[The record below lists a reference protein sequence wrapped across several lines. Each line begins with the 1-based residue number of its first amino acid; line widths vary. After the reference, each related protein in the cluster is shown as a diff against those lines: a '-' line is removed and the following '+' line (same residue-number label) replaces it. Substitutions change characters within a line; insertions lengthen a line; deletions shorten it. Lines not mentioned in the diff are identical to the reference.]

1 MKNTEH
7 KTKITERPPVVTV
20 MGHIDHGKST
30 LLDYIRKTAVVDQEV
45 GGITQKL
52 SAYEAVH
59 KNEAEEE
66 KKITFLDTPGHEA
79 FSKMRYHS
87 ASAADIAILI
97 VSAEDGVKAQTMEA
111 YKAIKESGIPFVVA
125 INKIDRPNANIE
137 KTKTSLTENE
147 IYLEGYG
154 GDVPSVEIS
163 AKTGAG
169 ISELLDMVLLL
180 ADMEKLEGD
189 ASRNA
194 EGVVIES
201 HQDPKKGIVATLLIK
216 NGSLKKGMVL
226 TVGKN
231 MAPIRAIENFL
242 GAQINEAQ
250 FSMPVRIG
258 GWDELPQ
265 SGDEFVAHKTKQEA
279 KTSVRQY
286 EFDESAIGTNKA
298 KNSAKKEEKNM
309 LTVPLVIK
317 ADAAGA
323 IDAII
328 HEIDKIRV
336 EGLTTKILATG
347 VGAVTENDIRNA
359 SAGGDAIILGFGVK
373 ADGQATMLA
382 ERFGVTIALFDIIY
396 KLAEWLAEELEK
408 RRPRVL
414 TEEKNGLAKVIRIFG
429 GSKGSAILGGRVT
442 EGSLSLGDN
451 VKILRR
457 DFEIGRGKILELQQ
471 QKLKTKQ
478 VNEGLEFGAKVEAK
492 QEIAPGDVLEAFV
505 LVNK

>member
-1 MKNTEH
+1 MTETTH
-7 KTKITERPPVVTV
+7 KKKLTSRPPVVTV

-59 KNEAEEE
+59 KTETGEE

-79 FSKMRYHS
+79 FSKMRSHS

-97 VSAEDGVKAQTMEA
+97 VSAEDGVKAQTIEA

-154 GDVPSVEIS
+154 GDVPYVEIS

-169 ISELLDMVLLL
+169 IPELLDMVLLL

-189 ASRNA
+189 ASKNA
-194 EGVVIES
+194 EGIVIES
-201 HQDPKKGIVATLLIK
+201 HMDPKKGILSTLLIK
-216 NGSLKKGMVL
+216 NGSLEKGMIL
-226 TVGKN
+226 TSGKN
-231 MAPIRAIENFL
+231 MAPIRALENFMGL
-242 GAQINEAQ
+242 QITEAQ
-250 FSMPVRIG
+250 FSMPIRVG
-258 GWDELPQ
+258 GWNELPQ
-265 SGDEFVAHKTKQEA
+265 TGDEFLAHKTKQEA
-279 KTSVRQY
+279 KKWLTEYESMQTPAKTTRSAQEEGKETLSVP
-286 EFDESAIGTNKA
+286 
-298 KNSAKKEEKNM
+298 
-309 LTVPLVIK
+309 VVIK

-328 HEIDKIRV
+328 HEIRKIRI
-336 EGLTTKILATG
+336 EGVTVKILSTG
-347 VGAVTENDIRNA
+347 VGAVTENDIKNA
-359 SAGGDAIILGFGVK
+359 SSGGDAIILGFGVK
-373 ADGQATMLA
+373 ADGQVLLLA

-414 TEEKNGLAKVIRIFG
+414 TEEKKGLAKVVRIFG
-429 GSKGSAILGGRVT
+429 GSKGSVILGGRVT
-442 EGSLSLGDN
+442 EGMLSLGDN
-451 VKILRR
+451 IKILRR

-471 QKLKTKQ
+471 QKLKAKQ
-478 VNEGLEFGAKVEAK
+478 VNEGLEFGAKVESK

-505 LVNK
+505 LVSK